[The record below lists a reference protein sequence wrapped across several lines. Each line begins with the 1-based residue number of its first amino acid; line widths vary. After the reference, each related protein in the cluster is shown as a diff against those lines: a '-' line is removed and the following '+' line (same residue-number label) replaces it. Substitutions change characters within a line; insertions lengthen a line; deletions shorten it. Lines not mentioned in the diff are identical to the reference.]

1 MSILLVTTLL
11 ALEMFSMAI
20 VRMMASTISPL
31 MRMNFI
37 WGRKPI
43 PTSSMILTTL
53 HASKRLILMKRRL
66 GRLPRPSSPL
76 MALVRR
82 IRKPRKPR
90 RPRRPRRLIR
100 KSIKS
105 LLSVQPRTTK
115 NLILSMK

>member
-11 ALEMFSMAI
+11 ALEMFTIAI
-20 VRMMASTISPL
+20 MRIMASTISPL

-37 WGRKPI
+37 WVRKPI

-53 HASKRLILMKRRL
+53 HASKRLTLMKRRL
-66 GRLPRPSSPL
+66 ERLPRPSSPL

-82 IRKPRKPR
+82 IRKPR
-90 RPRRPRRLIR
+90 RPRRPRKLIR

-105 LLSVQPRTTK
+105 LLSVRPMAK
-115 NLILSMK
+115 NLIPSMK